1 MMRYITPALIVFLTA
16 APALS
21 QNAGTAGAFARMG
34 FGARGMG
41 MGNALTAV
49 IDGDVSTYYNPALSA
64 FSEHRVGQATYGIL
78 SLDRSLNF
86 LSYTQSIQP
95 TAGMS
100 VGLINA
106 GVSNI
111 DGRDAD
117 GIHLSDY
124 STFEDQ
130 FYLSFSNR
138 VDKNVSIGATI
149 KLYHSKLFD
158 QVTTTTVGFDVGI
171 CVEPIPDLTV
181 GAVVQDINSKYKW
194 NTTSI
199 YGTSGNETDD
209 SFPNLRRI
217 AVAYRFAG
225 GDALVS
231 GEFEN
236 SSQSTNLFRGGLEYV
251 LGEYLTVRGGVNRID
266 LSDNATG
273 VEPSFGFTVKNSL
286 NGWTPEI
293 TYAYVIESFAPQ
305 GMHIITVS
313 AVL

>member
-1 MMRYITPALIVFLTA
+1 MKRNLITFILLVTVVFSA
-16 APALS
+16 RS

-49 IDGDVSTYYNPALSA
+49 TDGDIATYYNPALSA
-64 FSEHRVGQATYGIL
+64 FADHRIAQATYGIL

-86 LSYTQSIQP
+86 LNYTQSIQP
-95 TAGMS
+95 TAGIS
-100 VGLINA
+100 IGLINA
-106 GVSNI
+106 GVNNI

-117 GIHLSDY
+117 GIHISDY
-124 STFEDQ
+124 STYEDQ
-130 FYLSFSNR
+130 FFLSFSNR
-138 VDKNVSIGATI
+138 VDKNFSIGAAI

-158 QVTTTTVGFDVGI
+158 QVTSTTVGFDIGV
-171 CVEPIPDLTV
+171 CFQPIPDLTI

-209 SFPNLRRI
+209 NFPNLRRI
-217 AVAYRFAG
+217 GVAYRFAG
-225 GDALVS
+225 GSGLIS

-236 SSQSTNLFRGGLEYV
+236 SSQSTNLFRGGVEYTFV
-251 LGEYLTVRGGVNRID
+251 EYLTVRGGINRID
-266 LSDNATG
+266 PGTDATG

-293 TYAYVIESFAPQ
+293 SYAYVFESFAPE
-305 GMHIITVS
+305 GMHVITVS
-313 AVL
+313 AEL